1 MKSLTERNKKWIRLG
16 VLLLISAMLFCFFA
30 YRLATSGQP
39 LELKRL
45 YVPLFTVAV
54 ILALCFI
61 TLLYWLSFY
70 KNIQLK
76 TLFLVTLSV
85 LMVGY
90 MVLFAP
96 VTVPDEQAHYISA
109 YRMSN
114 FFLFHW
120 NQASA
125 EGVLMRQADADFF
138 GRFASSGMLDE
149 SKFIT
154 LIQSFSAFTNNT
166 EMVPYGASV
175 ATSVPLGY
183 LASAFG
189 IALGRALHLGA
200 VPVFYLGR
208 MFNMAEFAFL
218 MYFAV
223 RRTPVAKN
231 AFCVIALFPMTIHVA
246 ASYSY
251 DGMVI
256 GVSALLL
263 AEILRMFYGD
273 AVTWKQ
279 MIYCFV
285 LCAILAP
292 SKMVYT
298 PLICLVLL
306 VPSDRFRTLCKRPW
320 MLKCA
325 MILAGIL
332 GLLVM
337 QLSTMSS
344 YVGEGAAGS
353 YIAWADEEGYTLS
366 WALGHIVNT
375 IGVFLNTIL
384 QKTDYYVNTMLGSS
398 LGWFQL
404 SVPQYFYLP
413 FAGLF
418 LVGCMKKTS
427 EPRQL
432 PYGAKCWTFL
442 MVAGSAMLILASMFL
457 SWTPISSTVIE
468 GVQGRY
474 FLPLLPAVILLL
486 RNDLFQVEDA
496 AEQHTMVLAGTL
508 NVFVL
513 AHCFLKCLNV
523 I

>member
-1 MKSLTERNKKWIRLG
+1 MNSLMERNKHWVRLG
-16 VLLLISAMLFCFFA
+16 VLLLVSAVFFCFLA

-45 YVPLFTVAV
+45 YVPLFTAAV
-54 ILALCFI
+54 ILALCFVAV
-61 TLLYWLSFY
+61 LYWLAFH
-70 KNIQLK
+70 KNVRLG
-76 TLFLVTLSV
+76 TLFLVTISV

-125 EGVLMRQADADFF
+125 DGVLMRQADAVFY
-138 GRFASSGMLDE
+138 GQFASSGILDE
-149 SKFIT
+149 SKYIS
-154 LIQSFSAFTNNT
+154 LIQSFSAFTRDT
-166 EMVPYGASV
+166 ELVPYGASV

-183 LASAFG
+183 VASAFG
-189 IALGRALHLGA
+189 IALGRLFHLGA

-208 MFNMAEFAFL
+208 LFNMAEFALL
-218 MYFAV
+218 MYVAV

-231 AFCVIALFPMTIHVA
+231 AFCLIALFPMTIHVA

-263 AEILRMFYGD
+263 AEILRMCYSD

-298 PLICLVLL
+298 PLVCLVLL
-306 VPSDRFRTLCKRPW
+306 IPNDKFKGLCSRPW
-320 MLKCA
+320 LLKCA
-325 MILAGIL
+325 LILAGIL

-344 YVGEGAAGS
+344 YVGDGATGS

-366 WALGHIVNT
+366 WALSHLVNT
-375 IGVFLNTIL
+375 IGVFFNTIL
-384 QKTDYYVNTMLGSS
+384 QKTDYYLNTMLGSS

-404 SVPQYFYLP
+404 SVPQYLYLP
-413 FAGLF
+413 FAGMF
-418 LVGCMKKTS
+418 LVGCMKKPS
-427 EPRQL
+427 EPGQL
-432 PYGAKCWTFL
+432 SYGAKCWTFL

-457 SWTPISSTVIE
+457 SWTPISSVVIE

-474 FLPLLPAVILLL
+474 FLPLLPATVLLL
-486 RNDLFQVEDA
+486 RNDLFQVGDA
-496 AEQHTMVLAGTL
+496 AERHTMVLAGTL
-508 NVFVL
+508 NVFIL
-513 AHCFLKCLNV
+513 AYCFLKCLNV
-523 I
+523 M

>member
-1 MKSLTERNKKWIRLG
+1 M
-16 VLLLISAMLFCFFA
+16 LISAVFFSFLT
-30 YRLATSGQP
+30 YRLSTCSQP

-45 YVPLFTVAV
+45 YVPLFTVAAFF
-54 ILALCFI
+54 ALCFI
-61 TLLYWLSFY
+61 VVLYWMAFRRNVRLE
-70 KNIQLK
+70 
-76 TLFLVTLSV
+76 TLFLIAISV
-85 LMVGY
+85 LMGGY
-90 MVLFAP
+90 MLLFAP

-120 NQASA
+120 DQMRAD
-125 EGVLMRQADADFF
+125 GVLMRQADAAFY
-138 GRFASSGMLDE
+138 GQFASSGMLDE

-154 LIQSFSAFTNNT
+154 LIQAFSAFTGDT
-166 EMVPYGASV
+166 EMISYGASV

-189 IALGRALHLGA
+189 IAVGRLFHLGA

-208 MFNMAEFAFL
+208 MFNMAEFALL
-218 MYFAV
+218 MYLAV
-223 RRTPVAKN
+223 HRTPVAKN
-231 AFCVIALFPMTIHVA
+231 AFCIIALFPMTIHVA

-263 AEILRMFYGD
+263 AEILRMTYGN

-279 MIYCFV
+279 MIYCFA

-306 VPSDRFRTLCKRPW
+306 IPNDKFKTLCKRPW

-344 YVGEGAAGS
+344 YVGDGATGS
-353 YIAWADEEGYTLS
+353 YIAWAGEEGYTLS
-366 WALGHIVNT
+366 WVLGHLVNT
-375 IGVFLNTIL
+375 VGVFLNTIL

-413 FAGLF
+413 FAGMF
-418 LVGCMKKTS
+418 LIGCMKKST
-427 EPRQL
+427 EPGQL
-432 PYGAKCWTFL
+432 PFAAKCWTFL
-442 MVAGSAMLILASMFL
+442 MIVGSAMLVLASMFL
-457 SWTPISSTVIE
+457 SWTPISSNVIE

-474 FLPLLPAVILLL
+474 FLPLLPATVLLL
-486 RNDLFQVEDA
+486 RNDLFQVGDA
-496 AEQHTMVLAGTL
+496 AERHTMILAGTL

-523 I
+523 M